1 MLINTR
7 DFGEVEVADE
17 ELLTFPSGLFAF
29 EDVRT
34 FALLSPLGE
43 EVYPKWLQSAEDVAP
58 CFVVFDPS
66 AVCESYA
73 VKLEPSDEK
82 LLKLL
87 KPLKSGGFV
96 VDNNSIENLKLLLIA
111 TVPEDFTKTT
121 LNMKAPIVI
130 NTHNNLATQ
139 VVLPFD
145 YEFKYP
151 LYKDDWEFECDLYD
165 KGECED
171 CGACEQF
178 EEMQAADT
186 DSETSGESEAGDN

>member
-7 DFGEVEVADE
+7 DFGEIEVSDE
-17 ELLTFPSGLFAF
+17 NLLTFPVGVFAF
-29 EDVRT
+29 EEAKQ

-43 EVYPKWLQSAEDVAP
+43 EVYPKWLQATHDFAP
-58 CFVVFDPS
+58 CFIVFDP
-66 AVCESYA
+66 AIVNEDYFDT
-73 VKLEPSDEK
+73 VKLDAQDVK
-82 LLKLL
+82 LLKI
-87 KPLKSGGFV
+87 SGGLT
-96 VDNNSIENLKLLLIA
+96 DNNDIRLLVIA